1 MAHGNALPA
10 AAKTYVKECH
20 YNERHTLIYCVTKQ
34 ICVQLYY
41 VLIGLLPKEE
51 HCKIKVL
58 FGDTDPVERKQILAD
73 FASGEVRCIINCM
86 VLTEGTDLPICDA
99 VFNLRPTCNVSLYQ
113 QMVGRGTRLYPG
125 KEYCRVF
132 DFLPENSE
140 NMRNL
145 CTAPTLFG
153 VEPTLMTRQARQK
166 FD

>member
-113 QMVGRGTRLYPG
+113 QMVGRGTLACIRARNTV
-125 KEYCRVF
+125 EYSTSCRRIPRICETSAPL
-132 DFLPENSE
+132 LPSS
-140 NMRNL
+140 
-145 CTAPTLFG
+145 
-153 VEPTLMTRQARQK
+153 V
-166 FD
+166 